1 MLYELGV
8 NLVRDLRLTAG
19 LTQELLGEAAGTTG
33 SVICAYERGRRS
45 PTLRTLLRMVD
56 AVGLEM
62 QVSFV
67 PAADRDTDCRE
78 ALPTVTDSRT
88 TDPVAGPTE
97 TSGAI
102 GTEYVAI
109 MKRLK

>member
-1 MLYELGV
+1 MHE
-8 NLVRDLRLTAG
+8 LRLTAG
-19 LTQELLGEAAGTTG
+19 LTQELLGEAAGTSG
-33 SVICAYERGRRS
+33 STICAYERGRRS

-67 PAADRDTDCRE
+67 PAAERHTEDHRAPATATD
-78 ALPTVTDSRT
+78 PRT
-88 TDPVAGPTE
+88 TDPVVETTE
-97 TSGAI
+97 TSGSI

-109 MKRLK
+109 MNRRK